1 MTRSHM
7 HAAIFCAAL
16 APSAVALAQQD
27 LAVAQQRYE
36 RALAYCNNGSLPRP
50 ERDACVRDAGN
61 AWDRARGGFSP
72 TDDSDVT
79 SPGGRATVI
88 VPDGSP
94 PPLSDSQTVISPD
107 GRSTIVLPAGG
118 ARPMPNQ

>member
-1 MTRSHM
+1 MTQHPM

-16 APSAVALAQQD
+16 VPGAAVFAQQD
-27 LAVAQQRYE
+27 LAAAQQRYQ
-36 RALAYCNNGSLPRP
+36 RALAYCNNGTLPRP

-61 AWDRARGGFSP
+61 AWDRARGGIS
-72 TDDSDVT
+72 TDDEDVT
-79 SPGGRATVI
+79 SPGGRATVV

-94 PPLSDSQTVISPD
+94 PPLSDSTTVTSPD

-118 ARPMPNQ
+118 SRPLPNQ

>member
-1 MTRSHM
+1 MTPGPM

-16 APSAVALAQQD
+16 APCAIAFAQQD
-27 LAVAQQRYE
+27 LAAAEQNYQ

-61 AWDRARGGFSP
+61 ALDRARGGAP
-72 TDDSDVT
+72 TGEEDVT
-79 SPGGRATVI
+79 SPGGRATVVI
-88 VPDGSP
+88 PDGSP
-94 PPLSDSQTVISPD
+94 LPLSDSTTVTSPD

-118 ARPMPNQ
+118 SRPLPNQ